1 MKLGFIENDKVYGWK
16 TTHLCWKKSDLM
28 PKLTFI
34 LFKEILLC
42 TFFVKTSQF
51 KFLIH
56 THTEKGHPITSSKVL
71 SSFPFSKFDKGFN
84 RTPPTPAE
92 RSMGSTLWT
101 LKHPCR
107 SVTFTKVAGLASH
120 QENFTETINK
130 LQLHQTFMCLP
141 FRASCLIRPRSV
153 SSSSF
158 THTLNSLFLSRVS

>member
-1 MKLGFIENDKVYGWK
+1 MTKFTGEKPHIYVRKKVIW
-16 TTHLCWKKSDLM
+16 CQQVI
-28 PKLTFI
+28 FI

-101 LKHPCR
+101 LKRPCR

-130 LQLHQTFMCLP
+130 LQLHQIFMCLP
-141 FRASCLIRPRSV
+141 FRASCLIRPRSA

-158 THTLNSLFLSRVS
+158 AHALNSLFLSRVC

>member
-1 MKLGFIENDKVYGWK
+1 MTKFTGEKPHIYVRKKVIW
-16 TTHLCWKKSDLM
+16 CQQVI
-28 PKLTFI
+28 FI

-56 THTEKGHPITSSKVL
+56 AHTEKGHPITPSKDL
-71 SSFPFSKFDKGFN
+71 SFFPFSKFGKGFN
-84 RTPPTPAE
+84 RPPPTPAE
-92 RSMGSTLWT
+92 RSGVSTLWT
-101 LKHPCR
+101 LKRPCR
-107 SVTFTKVAGLASH
+107 SVTFTKVTGLASH

-158 THTLNSLFLSRVS
+158 THALNSLLLSRVS

>member
-1 MKLGFIENDKVYGWK
+1 MTKFTGEKPHIYVRKKVIW
-16 TTHLCWKKSDLM
+16 CQQVI
-28 PKLTFI
+28 FI

-101 LKHPCR
+101 LKRPCR

>member
-1 MKLGFIENDKVYGWK
+1 MTKFTGEKPHIYVRRKVIW
-16 TTHLCWKKSDLM
+16 CQQVI
-28 PKLTFI
+28 FI

-101 LKHPCR
+101 LKRPCR

-141 FRASCLIRPRSV
+141 FRVSCLIRPRSV

-158 THTLNSLFLSRVS
+158 THGLNRLFRSRVS

>member
-1 MKLGFIENDKVYGWK
+1 MTKFTGEKPHIYVRKKVIW
-16 TTHLCWKKSDLM
+16 CQQVI
-28 PKLTFI
+28 FI

>member
-1 MKLGFIENDKVYGWK
+1 MTKFTGEKPHIYVRKKVIW
-16 TTHLCWKKSDLM
+16 CQQVI
-28 PKLTFI
+28 FI

-71 SSFPFSKFDKGFN
+71 SSFPFSKFDEGFN

-101 LKHPCR
+101 LKRPCR